1 MSLQTGPK
9 IFIHRLL
16 ENSDLPD
23 DTFLCNPD
31 IRSVK
36 DAKKTSKNKKIIARL
51 DGTSYYK
58 MTGKNLYGF
67 LKQRNQD
74 FQFCYFG

>member
-31 IRSVK
+31 MRSEGC
-36 DAKKTSKNKKIIARL
+36 KKTSKIKK
-51 DGTSYYK
+51 S
-58 MTGKNLYGF
+58 
-67 LKQRNQD
+67 
-74 FQFCYFG
+74 